1 MKPDTFEIEILVGP
15 RFVLKRAYGKTEGE
29 FQSVKEALNHVSSL
43 PGGHDAEKRLV
54 DAQRK
59 QMMKVVW

>member
-1 MKPDTFEIEILVGP
+1 MKSDTFEIEILTGP
-15 RFVLKRAYGKTEGE
+15 RFVLKRACGKTEGE
-29 FQSVKEALNHVSSL
+29 FRSVKDALDHVATL
-43 PGGHDAEKRLV
+43 PGGHDAEKHLV